1 MSTQEQH
8 NQQLT
13 INQHYFSLFR
23 KHSEISR
30 NTLGKEYMFDALVGP
45 ANQDLIEMYCKSA
58 EDMHR
63 ILSISGLSHIWETS
77 NETAWVMIDY

>member
-1 MSTQEQH
+1 
-8 NQQLT
+8 
-13 INQHYFSLFR
+13 
-23 KHSEISR
+23 
-30 NTLGKEYMFDALVGP
+30 MFAALVGP

-58 EDMHR
+58 KDMHR